1 MTERAAACV
10 RQSSNAV
17 ASALPELMNLNFA
30 VRREL
35 FDDDELGVFNLEMV
49 RVLRDECGYGVK
61 FAGSGGA
68 CVVAGAGVD
77 DAGAELLA
85 RTCRARGW
93 KHERIAIHPPHHAT
107 V

>member
-1 MTERAAACV
+1 MHATIFKRRRQRAS
-10 RQSSNAV
+10 R
-17 ASALPELMNLNFA
+17 LMNLNFTI
-30 VRREL
+30 RREL
-35 FDDDELGVFNLEMV
+35 FDDDELGVLNLEMV